1 VPLQIA
7 RAENESFVILK
18 DGLREDVSDFSSL
31 SELADFISFGLYE
44 LVLESNENPVVVISS
59 MGKQSTGKS
68 YMLNHLAG
76 QTDRSRNQR
85 SHKKRICHSPQNQHC
100 FLQPLFLSGTTF
112 DTAGGRCVELSWI
125 RRSESWAFTVLNDP
139 CARWLASLRY

>member
-1 VPLQIA
+1 MDLLPRLLRKLICLVPLQIA

-18 DGLREDVSDFSSL
+18 DGMREDVSDFSNL
-31 SELADFISFGLYE
+31 SELAEFISFGLYE

-76 QTDRSRNQR
+76 QLTHAFKKPMKARNQG
-85 SHKKRICHSPQNQHC
+85 C
-100 FLQPLFLSGTTF
+100 F
-112 DTAGGRCVELSWI
+112 
-125 RRSESWAFTVLNDP
+125 VLRHISDHA
-139 CARWLASLRY
+139 CQ